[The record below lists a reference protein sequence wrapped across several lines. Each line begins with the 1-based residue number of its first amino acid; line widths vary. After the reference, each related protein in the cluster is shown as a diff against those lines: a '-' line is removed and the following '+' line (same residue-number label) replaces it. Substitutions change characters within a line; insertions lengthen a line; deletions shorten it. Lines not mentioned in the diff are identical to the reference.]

1 MYRLALFVR
10 AQDNL
15 EAIAMRIRRREMI
28 LKWRRKA
35 VALAAGFV
43 LVAAL
48 AVPPAA
54 AQRADIE
61 TVQKRFNALLAAGKY
76 ADALVEWQKLEA
88 AVKARFGT
96 EHPNYALILLKVA
109 VTYQNQGR
117 YDDAEAAYKRA
128 AAILEKALGA
138 NHPLVATAL
147 DDMAAVYLHEA
158 RYGEA
163 EALFKRALAIREQV
177 LGPDHPD
184 LAATLNNLAVVYQGQ
199 GRFGEAEPMLK
210 RAMAITEKA
219 LGPNHTQVAAAL
231 VNLAILYQ
239 DQARYGD
246 AEGLFRRALAIQEKA
261 TGPVHPIVANILH
274 NLASTAEDQGH
285 TAEAEALYKQ
295 ALAIKEKML
304 GPNHPDLADTLD
316 NLAVLYGGEH
326 RSDEAEALYRRALA
340 IQERALGADHPDVAH
355 ILNNLALEFEARGK
369 YADAEALTARALA
382 IYEKALRANHP
393 DTANALHNLAREY
406 AEAGDG
412 ANALAYSRK
421 ATAAVLAHA
430 AREAESTGQKQR
442 SGGLVAQR
450 ALFFRRHVANLA
462 LAARQQIAPE
472 PTLAREAFEIAQW
485 ADQSSAAVA
494 VQQFAARFASGG
506 GALSALVRENQ
517 DLAASWRDTDRKLV
531 EALSKPEGERDRKAI
546 DALRRASGEA
556 EARLTES
563 DAKLAR
569 EFPEFAALTRPQPLE
584 VKAVQNLLG
593 SDEALVFFLPDDKE
607 SRVFAVTREAF
618 AWHDIALGAD
628 ALADKVK
635 AFRRGL
641 DVGEWAAARTAGAP
655 GMFDLGLA
663 RDLYIALLDPVDT
676 LIKDKRHLLVV
687 PTGALTALPF
697 HLLLTQQPAAP
708 TPTDVAGYR
717 DAAWLIKRQAVSVL
731 PSVASL
737 KALRAYARQRPAA
750 QPLIGFGDPV
760 FGTPDA
766 RGAPAAART
775 AAHTRAYT
783 DYWQGAGVDR
793 TVLGK
798 ALPALPETATE
809 LQAIAQK
816 VGAAASDIHL
826 EADATEANVKRL
838 PLADYRIVYFATH
851 GLVAG
856 DIKGVAE
863 PSLALSIP
871 QHASDLD
878 DGLLTASEVAQLKL
892 NADWVVLSACNTVAG
907 ERPGAEALSGLARA
921 FFYAGARA
929 LLVSHWSVASDA
941 ATRLTTMTFDVIKSE
956 PAIGRAEAL
965 RRAMLAYLGDTANP
979 DNAYPAFW
987 GPFSIIGEGAARR
1000 ETPE

>member
-1 MYRLALFVR
+1 
-10 AQDNL
+10 
-15 EAIAMRIRRREMI
+15 MI
-28 LKWRRKA
+28 LEWRRKA
-35 VALAAGFV
+35 AALAAAFAI
-43 LVAAL
+43 VAAL
-48 AVPPAA
+48 AVAPAA

-61 TVQKRFNALLAAGKY
+61 TVQKRFNTLLAAGKY
-76 ADALVEWQKLEA
+76 DDALVEWQKLET

-96 EHPNYALILLKVA
+96 EHPNYALILIKVA

-117 YDDAEAAYKRA
+117 YADAEAAYKRA
-128 AAILEKALGA
+128 AAILEKALGP

-147 DDMAAVYLHEA
+147 DDMAAVYLYEA
-158 RYGEA
+158 RYDEA
-163 EALFKRALAIREQV
+163 EGLFKRALAIREQA
-177 LGPDHPD
+177 LGPEHPD
-184 LAATLNNLAVVYQGQ
+184 LAATLNNLSVVYKGQ
-199 GRFGEAEPMLK
+199 GRFAEAEPMLK
-210 RAMAITEKA
+210 RALAITEKA
-219 LGPNHTQVAAAL
+219 LDPNHTQVAAAL
-231 VNLAILYQ
+231 VNLGLLYQ

-285 TAEAEALYKQ
+285 TDEAEALYKR

-316 NLAVLYGGEH
+316 NLAVLYGGEN

-340 IQERALGADHPDVAH
+340 IQERALGQEHPDVAH

-369 YADAEALTARALA
+369 YADAEELTARALA
-382 IYEKALRANHP
+382 IYEKSLGANHP

-430 AREAESTGQKQR
+430 AREADSARQKQR

-462 LAARQQIAPE
+462 LAARQQLAPE

-494 VQQFAARFASGG
+494 VQQFAARFASGA

-517 DLAASWRDTDRKLV
+517 DLAGSWRETDRKLV
-531 EALSKPEGERDRKAI
+531 EALSKPEGDRDRKAI

-556 EARLTES
+556 EARLTAS
-563 DAKLAR
+563 DRRLAR
-569 EFPEFAALTRPQPLE
+569 EFPEFTALTRPQPLE
-584 VKAVQNLLG
+584 VSAVQNLLG

-607 SRVFAVTREAF
+607 SRVFAVTRDGF

-628 ALADKVK
+628 ALANKVK

-641 DVGEWAAARTAGAP
+641 DVGEWVAARSAGAP

-663 RDLYIALLDPVDT
+663 RDLYVALLDPVDA
-676 LIKDKRHLLVV
+676 LIRDKRHLLVV

-708 TPTDVAGYR
+708 NPTDVAGYR

-750 QPLIGFGDPV
+750 QPMIGFGDPV
-760 FGTPDA
+760 FGMPDA
-766 RGAPAAART
+766 RGAPAAPAGGLPAAQRT
-775 AAHTRAYT
+775 AARTRAYT
-783 DYWQGAGVDR
+783 DYWEGAGVDR
-793 TVLGK
+793 AILGK
-798 ALPALPETATE
+798 ALPPLPETATE
-809 LQAIAQK
+809 LRAIAQK
-816 VGAAASDIHL
+816 VGAAASDLHL
-826 EADATEANVKRL
+826 EADASEANVKRL

-871 QHASDLD
+871 QRASDFD

-907 ERPGAEALSGLARA
+907 DRPGAEALSGLARA

-929 LLVSHWSVASDA
+929 LLVSHWAVASDA
-941 ATRLTTMTFDVIKSE
+941 ATRLTTATFDAIKSD
-956 PAIGRAEAL
+956 PGIGRAEAL

-979 DNAYPAFW
+979 ENAYPAFW

-1000 ETPE
+1000 DTPE

>member
-1 MYRLALFVR
+1 
-10 AQDNL
+10 
-15 EAIAMRIRRREMI
+15 MI
-28 LKWRRKA
+28 LEWRRKA
-35 VALAAGFV
+35 VALAAGFAI
-43 LVAAL
+43 VAAL
-48 AVPPAA
+48 AVPQAA

-76 ADALVEWQKLEA
+76 DDALVEWQKLEA
-88 AVKARFGT
+88 AVKVRFGT

-128 AAILEKALGA
+128 AAILEKALGP

-163 EALFKRALAIREQV
+163 EALFKRALAIREQA

-210 RAMAITEKA
+210 RALAITEKA

-246 AEGLFRRALAIQEKA
+246 ADGLFRRALAIQEKA

-274 NLASTAEDQGH
+274 NLASTAEDQGR
-285 TAEAEALYKQ
+285 TAEAEALYKR

-316 NLAVLYGGEH
+316 NLAVLYGGEN

-340 IQERALGADHPDVAH
+340 IQERALGKDHPDVAH
-355 ILNNLALEFEARGK
+355 VLNNLALEFEARGK
-369 YADAEALTARALA
+369 YADAEELTARALA
-382 IYEKALRANHP
+382 IYEKVLGANHP

-430 AREAESTGQKQR
+430 AREADSARQKQR

-450 ALFFRRHVANLA
+450 APFFRRHVANLA
-462 LAARQQIAPE
+462 LAARQQTAPE
-472 PTLAREAFEIAQW
+472 PALAGEAFEIAQW

-506 GALSALVRENQ
+506 GALSTLVRENQ
-517 DLAASWRDTDRKLV
+517 DLAGSWRDTDRKLV

-563 DAKLAR
+563 DRRLAR

-593 SDEALVFFLPDDKE
+593 SDEALVFFLPDEKE
-607 SRVFAVTREAF
+607 SRVFAVTRDAF
-618 AWHDIALGAD
+618 AWHDIAFGTD
-628 ALADKVK
+628 ALADKVR

-641 DVGEWAAARTAGAP
+641 DVGEWVAARTAGAP

-663 RDLYIALLDPVDT
+663 RDLYIALLDPVDA

-708 TPTDVAGYR
+708 NPADIAGYR

-760 FGTPDA
+760 FGMPDA
-766 RGAPAAART
+766 RGAPGAPRT
-775 AAHTRAYT
+775 AVHTRAYT

-793 TVLGK
+793 TILGK
-798 ALPALPETATE
+798 ALPPLPETATE
-809 LQAIAQK
+809 LRAIAQK
-816 VGAAASDIHL
+816 VGAAASDLHL
-826 EADATEANVKRL
+826 EAEASEANVKRL

-871 QHASDLD
+871 QRASDLD

-907 ERPGAEALSGLARA
+907 DRPGAEALSGLARA

-929 LLVSHWSVASDA
+929 LLVSHWAVASDA
-941 ATRLTTMTFDVIKSE
+941 ATRLTTATFDVIKSE
-956 PAIGRAEAL
+956 PGIGRAEAL
-965 RRAMLAYLGDTANP
+965 RRAMLAYLDDTANP

-987 GPFSIIGEGAARR
+987 GPFSIIGEGAARN